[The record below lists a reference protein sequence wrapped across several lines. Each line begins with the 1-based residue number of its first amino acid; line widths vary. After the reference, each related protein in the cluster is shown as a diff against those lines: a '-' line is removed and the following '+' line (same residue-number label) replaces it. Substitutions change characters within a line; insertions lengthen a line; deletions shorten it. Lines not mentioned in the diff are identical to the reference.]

1 MTQTTVVFDLD
12 GTLVHSAPDLA
23 YAANLLLAELGAPAL
38 PVPEIEA
45 MIGNGIPKLVERAL
59 KASGIE
65 KKNSEFDAALASF
78 TAHYEANLTR
88 ETALYPGVRVL
99 LNELKEQ
106 GYRLAICTNKKQ
118 APSESICEALN
129 ITRYFD
135 SIIGADDS
143 REHKPAAEPL
153 LLAIKLAGGEPTR
166 AVLIGDSRADAEC
179 AVAAK
184 VPGVLVDF
192 GYTTTPVT
200 ELPNVAVISQIGEVP
215 KILEDLG
222 LNI

>member
-1 MTQTTVVFDLD
+1 M
-12 GTLVHSAPDLA
+12 HSAPDLA
-23 YAANLLLAELGAPAL
+23 YAANLLLAELGASAL

-59 KASGIE
+59 QAAGIQATSE
-65 KKNSEFDAALASF
+65 KFDEILNRF
-78 TAHYEANLTR
+78 IIHYEANLTR
-88 ETALYPGVRVL
+88 ETALYPGVREL
-99 LNELKEQ
+99 LSELKEQ

-118 APSESICEALN
+118 APSESICEVLN
-129 ITRYFD
+129 ITHYFD

-153 LLAIKLAGGEPTR
+153 LLAIKLAGGKPTR

-179 AVAAK
+179 AVAAN

-200 ELPNVAVISQIGEVP
+200 ELPNVAVISQIGEVTGVL
-215 KILEDLG
+215 KDLG